1 MRPSSISLSVS
12 PPLINCGS
20 IPEYWMIYPSTT
32 PNGGTQLIDRLE
44 EDSIF
49 TDRSV
54 GGPEGATRQ
63 V

>member
-1 MRPSSISLSVS
+1 
-12 PPLINCGS
+12 
-20 IPEYWMIYPSTT
+20 MIYPSTT

-44 EDSIF
+44 EHSIS

-54 GGPEGATRQ
+54 GGPEEATRQ

>member
-1 MRPSSISLSVS
+1 
-12 PPLINCGS
+12 
-20 IPEYWMIYPSTT
+20 MIYPSTTVT
-32 PNGGTQLIDRLE
+32 PNGGTQLTDRLE
-44 EDSIF
+44 EDSIS